1 MRYDSYT
8 RLINGKHPLP
18 EEYVPKQLT
27 DIGLPF
33 QASSQ
38 DSRRLLEIRTA
49 QAALR
54 LFQSA
59 QRDGLNLYGIS
70 GYRSYQCQ
78 KQLYGQNP
86 YVAAPGTSEHQ
97 SGLAL
102 DVSCAEAGFALTEE
116 FAFTSEGSW
125 LSRNASLFGFI
136 IRYPKGKRKHY
147 WFSLGTLAHPL
158 RYPGTFQLPG
168 LPVKRL
174 KNTMPFVP
182 SDPTAPSAFPENRAA
197 V

>member
-18 EEYVPKQLT
+18 EGYVPKQLT

-59 QRDGLNLYGIS
+59 QRDGLNLYGIA

-136 IRYPKGKRKHY
+136 IRYPKGKENITGFPWEPWHIRY
-147 WFSLGTLAHPL
+147 VTRALSNYLALTGQTLEEYYAL
-158 RYPGTFQLPG
+158 R
-168 LPVKRL
+168 
-174 KNTMPFVP
+174 PF
-182 SDPTAPSAFPENRAA
+182 
-197 V
+197 

>member
-1 MRYDSYT
+1 M
-8 RLINGKHPLP
+8 
-18 EEYVPKQLT
+18 
-27 DIGLPF
+27 
-33 QASSQ
+33 
-38 DSRRLLEIRTA
+38 
-49 QAALR
+49 
-54 LFQSA
+54 
-59 QRDGLNLYGIS
+59 NLYGIS

-136 IRYPKGKRKHY
+136 IRYPKGKENITGFPWEPWHIRY
-147 WFSLGTLAHPL
+147 VTRALSNYLALTGQTLEEYYAL
-158 RYPGTFQLPG
+158 R
-168 LPVKRL
+168 
-174 KNTMPFVP
+174 PF
-182 SDPTAPSAFPENRAA
+182 
-197 V
+197 

>member
-18 EEYVPKQLT
+18 EGYVPKQLT

-59 QRDGLNLYGIS
+59 QRDGLTFMVF
-70 GYRSYQCQ
+70 
-78 KQLYGQNP
+78 P
-86 YVAAPGTSEHQ
+86 DTAPTSARNSCMDRILMLLPLVQAEHQ

-136 IRYPKGKRKHY
+136 IRYPKGKENITGFPWEPWHIRY
-147 WFSLGTLAHPL
+147 VTRALSNYLALTGQTLEEYYAL
-158 RYPGTFQLPG
+158 R
-168 LPVKRL
+168 
-174 KNTMPFVP
+174 PF
-182 SDPTAPSAFPENRAA
+182 
-197 V
+197 

>member
-70 GYRSYQCQ
+70 GY
-78 KQLYGQNP
+78 
-86 YVAAPGTSEHQ
+86 PGTSEHQ

-136 IRYPKGKRKHY
+136 IRYPKGKENITGFPWEPWHIRY
-147 WFSLGTLAHPL
+147 VTRALSNYLALTGQTLEEYYAL
-158 RYPGTFQLPG
+158 R
-168 LPVKRL
+168 
-174 KNTMPFVP
+174 PF
-182 SDPTAPSAFPENRAA
+182 
-197 V
+197 

>member
-18 EEYVPKQLT
+18 EGYIPKQLT

-136 IRYPKGKRKHY
+136 IRYPKRKHY
-147 WFSLGTLAHPL
+147 WFSLGALAHPL
-158 RYPGTFQLPG
+158 RYPGTFQ
-168 LPVKRL
+168 
-174 KNTMPFVP
+174 
-182 SDPTAPSAFPENRAA
+182 
-197 V
+197 